1 VDTQPFPINTIEPT
15 CKEVL
20 VRPELADKGQD
31 KTPSL
36 VILACQIYCKKGLLG
51 KLQTERLTSSEA
63 PGDRLNQAA
72 EQNSLT
78 QASQT
83 VRHLGANSPVLMR
96 TVWLTQPDS
105 PPMARGISLH
115 IKQGK
120 KRKGKAHM
128 FGWSKPALLLV
139 SCSPNML
146 ARRSF
151 YVIGQQ
157 RNPGHPIKQNSRT
170 KWPERRHNKHRLFI
184 L

>member
-1 VDTQPFPINTIEPT
+1 MCWASNHQNTYRNCPRAHFPFNWSI
-15 CKEVL
+15 K
-20 VRPELADKGQD
+20 A
-31 KTPSL
+31 KTKTSSL
-36 VILACQIYCKKGLLG
+36 VILECQIHCKKGLLG
-51 KLQTERLTSSEA
+51 KLWTERLTSSKA
-63 PGDRLNQAA
+63 PGDRLNQAG

-83 VRHLGANSPVLMR
+83 VWHLGANSLVLMW

-105 PPMARGISLH
+105 PPMARGVNLH

-120 KRKGKAHM
+120 KHKGKAHIV
-128 FGWSKPALLLV
+128 GWSKPVLLLI

-157 RNPGHPIKQNSRT
+157 RNPDHPIKQNGRT
-170 KWPERRHNKHRLFI
+170 KWPERRRNKHRLFI